1 MNKKK
6 KQQDPFHQREAEKY
20 EHPVASREYILSYLH
35 EKERPV
41 TLQHLMEHFR
51 IESSEEK
58 EGLRRRLKA
67 MQRDGQLI
75 SNRRGSYALV
85 NKMALIPGRVIGH
98 KDGFGFLVPDDGS
111 SDIFLPAAQM
121 RQVFSDDRVLVRV
134 TNENR
139 RRREGVIVE
148 ILERKTQ
155 TIVGKFF
162 KEGDMA
168 FVDPDNKSV
177 VQDVIIPVGSEGG
190 AEHGQFVV
198 AKIVVQ
204 PTTRRQ
210 AQGKI
215 IEVLGDQLT
224 PGMEVELA
232 VRAHDIPFTWSQDV
246 LAEAENLPAY
256 VIESD
261 KQNRLDLRDKA
272 FVTIDGEDARDFDDA
287 VYCESITRGGW
298 VLWVAIADVSHYVQS
313 NSALDRESQT
323 RGNSVYFPSR
333 VIPMLPINL
342 SNELCSLKPQ
352 VDRLVMTCEVHV
364 NAKGQVIKYQFH
376 NAIIHS
382 KARLVYDEV
391 ALMLAAQQAIPSA
404 IASSLKSLYQLYHCL
419 DERRKL
425 RGAIEFE
432 TTETK
437 IKFDDD
443 GKIAQIVPVIRN
455 DAHKLIE
462 EMMLLANVCASNFLE
477 KAKMPTLYRIH
488 EGPDEQKL
496 LALRDFLKA
505 FGLRLSGGAH
515 PTTMDYAKLIER
527 TRKRDDAHL
536 LQTVLLRSLRQA
548 IYSPENKGHFG
559 LAYDAYCHFTSPI
572 RRYPDLLVH
581 RAIKFFLKHREVKKF
596 AYSIEDMQH
605 FGEHCSMTE
614 RRADLATR
622 DATDWLKCEYMLD
635 KVGEEFNGVIVEVTA
650 FGVFVEL
657 KDIYVQGLL
666 HITALKNDYYHYDP
680 IHHLLRGKRSGH
692 VYRLGDGVPVLVAR
706 VNLDDREIDFE
717 LARE

>member
-1 MNKKK
+1 
-6 KQQDPFHQREAEKY
+6 
-20 EHPVASREYILSYLH
+20 
-35 EKERPV
+35 
-41 TLQHLMEHFR
+41 MEHFR

-342 SNELCSLKPQ
+342 SNELCSLKTQ

-404 IASSLKSLYQLYHCL
+404 IASSLKSLYH
-419 DERRKL
+419 
-425 RGAIEFE
+425 
-432 TTETK
+432 
-437 IKFDDD
+437 
-443 GKIAQIVPVIRN
+443 
-455 DAHKLIE
+455 
-462 EMMLLANVCASNFLE
+462 
-477 KAKMPTLYRIH
+477 
-488 EGPDEQKL
+488 
-496 LALRDFLKA
+496 
-505 FGLRLSGGAH
+505 
-515 PTTMDYAKLIER
+515 
-527 TRKRDDAHL
+527 
-536 LQTVLLRSLRQA
+536 
-548 IYSPENKGHFG
+548 
-559 LAYDAYCHFTSPI
+559 
-572 RRYPDLLVH
+572 
-581 RAIKFFLKHREVKKF
+581 
-596 AYSIEDMQH
+596 
-605 FGEHCSMTE
+605 
-614 RRADLATR
+614 
-622 DATDWLKCEYMLD
+622 
-635 KVGEEFNGVIVEVTA
+635 
-650 FGVFVEL
+650 
-657 KDIYVQGLL
+657 
-666 HITALKNDYYHYDP
+666 
-680 IHHLLRGKRSGH
+680 
-692 VYRLGDGVPVLVAR
+692 
-706 VNLDDREIDFE
+706 
-717 LARE
+717 